1 MKYTTPE
8 IEIMELSQTDVIEAS
23 GTEGTNTPSNGSND
37 LGWG

>member
-23 GTEGTNTPSNGSND
+23 GNNSTTPENENNG